1 MLGQWYQISWSLVFP
16 YNRLGLG
23 MGKSE
28 LASNLGT
35 IYQVDFKVLM
45 ESTVWKQAWIFHEKP
60 WAYSRIGILNTTV
73 VESCALLVKWKRA
86 CLAAHEELS
95 FTPNIIFDTV
105 HTLVLCYC
113 WLRYLIWYFLLLLFK
128 EKRLE
133 NSQIAGVMGGRFCEC
148 TNRSLSPN

>member
-1 MLGQWYQISWSLVFP
+1 
-16 YNRLGLG
+16 

-73 VESCALLVKWKRA
+73 VESCALLVK
-86 CLAAHEELS
+86 
-95 FTPNIIFDTV
+95 
-105 HTLVLCYC
+105 
-113 WLRYLIWYFLLLLFK
+113 
-128 EKRLE
+128 
-133 NSQIAGVMGGRFCEC
+133 
-148 TNRSLSPN
+148 